1 MKKALLR
8 LAIGAL
14 LAFCTVALGTG
25 GARAEQAAPPSRQI
39 LVLTRLAP
47 THFQLNSAY
56 GGSYGSSQT
65 RRAQRRLAEDIAR
78 KNGLI
83 LADAWPLPLIGLD
96 CFVMAVPEGR
106 TIDDAVRQV
115 SQNRAVVF
123 AEPMQVYTAK
133 EKRASYNDPLYP
145 AQPSAQLWHLVD
157 LHRISTG
164 RGVRVA
170 VIDSGVE
177 TSHPDLAGQVAAS
190 VNFVAGRPQAAE
202 RHGTAVAGVIAA
214 KADNRL
220 GIVGVAPASRV
231 LGLRAC
237 WQQGGTGETVCD
249 TLSLAKA
256 LHFAVEHRAQVV
268 NFSLAGPRAELLDR
282 LVGVALRLRI
292 DVIAAVDPALP
303 GGGFPASHR
312 GVIAVADE
320 ALARPVSGVY
330 VAPGEGIVTALPGGR
345 WNLVD
350 GSSYAAAHVSG
361 LFALVRARKS
371 AADARSLLVAAG
383 RGGGGTID
391 ACATLLRAAGPCNC
405 PCPLTAEAAVR
416 R

>member
-1 MKKALLR
+1 MR
-8 LAIGAL
+8 RRPCRIAIGAL
-14 LAFCTVALGTG
+14 LAFCLVALGAG
-25 GARAEQAAPPSRQI
+25 RAPAEPAAPQSRQI

-47 THFQLNSAY
+47 AHFQLNSAY
-56 GGSYGSSQT
+56 GGSYGSSQA

-78 KNGLI
+78 KNGLT

-115 SQNRAVVF
+115 SRNRAVVF
-123 AEPMQVYTAK
+123 AEPMQVYAAK
-133 EKRASYNDPLYP
+133 QKPASYNDPLY
-145 AQPSAQLWHLVD
+145 ATQPSAQLWRLAD

-177 TSHPDLAGQVAAS
+177 TSHPDLAGQIAAS

-214 KADNRL
+214 KAGNRL
-220 GIVGVAPASRV
+220 GIVGVAPDSRV

-237 WQQGGTGETVCD
+237 WQQGGAGEAVCD

-268 NFSLAGPRAELLDR
+268 NLSLAGPRAELLDR
-282 LVGVALRLRI
+282 LVSVALGRRI

-320 ALARPVSGVY
+320 ALARPAPGVY
-330 VAPGEGIVTALPGGR
+330 VAPGEGIVTTQPGGR

-371 AADARSLLVAAG
+371 TVDAGSLLVAAG
-383 RGGGGTID
+383 RGGGTID
-391 ACATLLRAAGPCNC
+391 ACATLRRAAGPCNC